1 MFLGVFVEFDTS
13 RVGSSPTLRVDGSV
27 YTGYD
32 PRMSD
37 TTTVRIDRATHEEV
51 RRLAQERGITVSE
64 AVARGVR
71 LLRQERMGQQLTE
84 PLIDAE
90 REWLDADLR

>member
-1 MFLGVFVEFDTS
+1 MPGWGNPKLS
-13 RVGSSPTLRVDGSV
+13 VDGSV

-51 RRLAQERGITVSE
+51 RRLAQQRDITVAE

-71 LLRQERMGQQLTE
+71 LLRQEQMGQQLTE
-84 PLIDAE
+84 PLTDAE
-90 REWLDADLR
+90 REWLDADLG

>member
-1 MFLGVFVEFDTS
+1 
-13 RVGSSPTLRVDGSV
+13 
-27 YTGYD
+27 
-32 PRMSD
+32 MSD

-84 PLIDAE
+84 PLTDVE

>member
-1 MFLGVFVEFDTS
+1 VQANAGTA
-13 RVGSSPTLRVDGSV
+13 SSPAQHVDVSV
-27 YTGYD
+27 YTGYG
-32 PRMSD
+32 PGMSD

-51 RRLAQERGITVSE
+51 RRLARDHDITVAE

-71 LLRQERMGQQLTE
+71 LLRQERMGQQLAE
-84 PLIDAE
+84 PLTDTE